1 MKITK
6 ELISDL
12 LATALEGGSN
22 YWCILGDYN
31 HRHFVKG
38 HTLADNLAMSF
49 ELYPN
54 YKVEVMDVESVE
66 YDDDDDVG
74 MYDTLGHLTNEGM
87 AHAFDVMAS
96 DYPHAYARIKTGDYD
111 ADDSDV
117 WFQIATMG
125 EVVFG

>member
-22 YWCILGDYN
+22 YWYLLGDIDST
-31 HRHFVKG
+31 HFVKG
-38 HTLADNLAMSF
+38 DTLADNLARSF
-49 ELYPN
+49 MADEEYEL
-54 YKVEVMDVESVE
+54 EVYDIESDE
-66 YDDDDDVG
+66 DEPEL
-74 MYDTLGHLTNEGM
+74 LGTIVMHNILK
-87 AHAFDVMAS
+87 AFDVMAE

-111 ADDSDV
+111 AEDGDI